1 MAAEMAV
8 ESTVKEGAIQT
19 AMAKE
24 EAMATMKGGA
34 TAATDHADPTQTT
47 TVAKEEA
54 TATAKEE
61 ATDHQDRLP
70 EDSGTPVRRAST
82 ERT

>member
-1 MAAEMAV
+1 
-8 ESTVKEGAIQT
+8 
-19 AMAKE
+19 
-24 EAMATMKGGA
+24 MATMREGA
-34 TAATDHADPTQTT
+34 TVTAKGEATATTGHADPTLTT
-47 TVAKEEA
+47 TVAKEKAMAEKEEA
-54 TATAKEE
+54 TVTAKEE